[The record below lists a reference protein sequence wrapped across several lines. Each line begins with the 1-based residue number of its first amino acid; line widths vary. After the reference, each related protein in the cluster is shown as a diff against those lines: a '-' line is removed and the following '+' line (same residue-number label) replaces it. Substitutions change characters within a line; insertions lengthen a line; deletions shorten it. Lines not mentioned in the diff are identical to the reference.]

1 MTDDSIDDSIYLR
14 RYTFDNDTEKAFTD
28 DLKRRKVKY
37 LNIAFNT
44 FSKEKQILTSLQ
56 LNLTITTINLGY
68 CNLGSDG
75 GILIADILKVNRII
89 KSLNLSFNNIGVI
102 GGIAIAN
109 SLSVNNTLT
118 DLQLYNNNLGSFG
131 GFAIA
136 NALKYNTSLTFLE
149 LWKNNLCSLVGAA
162 FIETLKINHTL
173 TCLYINNNYINSDD
187 EILITLA
194 LMRNKELHDIPY
206 WSITRNNIFP
216 HNFHYNVI
224 CILLSASRFLPALPE
239 ELWTHHIFPHLRFS
253 DFN

>member
-1 MTDDSIDDSIYLR
+1 M
-14 RYTFDNDTEKAFTD
+14 
-28 DLKRRKVKY
+28 
-37 LNIAFNT
+37 
-44 FSKEKQILTSLQ
+44 
-56 LNLTITTINLGY
+56 
-68 CNLGSDG
+68 
-75 GILIADILKVNRII
+75 ILIADILKVNRII

-109 SLSVNNTLT
+109 ALSVNNTLT
-118 DLQLYNNNLGSFG
+118 ELQLYNNNLGSSG

-253 DFN
+253 DFNE